1 MRCTSWAQEPLRT
14 SDAQMQLT
22 SSVAQL
28 RSKRPSGRPS
38 LPSRIHPLSITAETS
53 EPGRCPLWR
62 GGAGVDLFND
72 GYSSIPNRTAE
83 NRHRAY
89 SAIATSL
96 SAYRVPRCLNL
107 RAWTAHDRDLSRTSR
122 TFRSVGFK
130 YYAIGK
136 IYFIRVK
143 TKSSKKLATRVG
155 RSRRPGGWAHDRVG
169 RRGWTLEA
177 AC

>member
-38 LPSRIHPLSITAETS
+38 PPSRITYVPLSITAVTS

-89 SAIATSL
+89 SAIATSSDL
-96 SAYRVPRCLNL
+96 RATRRAKMSAYRVPRCLNL
-107 RAWTAHDRDLSRTSR
+107 SVDTTGTSR

-130 YYAIGK
+130 CYAIGK

-143 TKSSKKLATRVG
+143 TKSSKKLAPRG
-155 RSRRPGGWAHDRVG
+155 SSSRRPGGWAARQ
-169 RRGWTLEA
+169 GWT
-177 AC
+177 